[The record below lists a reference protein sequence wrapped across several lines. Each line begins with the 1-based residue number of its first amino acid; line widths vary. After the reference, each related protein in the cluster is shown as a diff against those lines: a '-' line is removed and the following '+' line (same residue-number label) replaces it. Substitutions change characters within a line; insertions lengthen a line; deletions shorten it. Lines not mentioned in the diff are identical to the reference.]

1 VILPS
6 QVLFVTFVALRLL
19 RSEIEQ
25 NHCSALASQPRGN
38 GGLTEMK
45 RSLVFAACVA
55 VVFATARSS
64 SAATITTTGD
74 AFNISWSFAGCGGT
88 CTGDASFDVTTFNA
102 TTLVM
107 DVTVNNTLVAAG
119 EFLEALGWDMDP
131 KATAATL
138 TTPGANLDV
147 VRLNENFPSFNTLNV
162 CVTNNT
168 QGSCGAGQPTGIP
181 SSGSDSFTV
190 SLTGDFSGG
199 SATLDTFALKY
210 SGELGSFE
218 GGGEETGGGGPAG
231 GVGSPVPEPTS
242 ILLLGSGLAAAALR
256 MRRRK

>member
-1 VILPS
+1 LVVS
-6 QVLFVTFVALRLL
+6 FVALRLL
-19 RSEIEQ
+19 RPEIERTIV
-25 NHCSALASQPRGN
+25 ALKPHSRGEN
-38 GGLTEMK
+38 GGMTEMK
-45 RSLVFAACVA
+45 RSLVFTACVA
-55 VVFATARSS
+55 MVFATARSS
-64 SAATITTTGD
+64 SAATITSTADDFGIT
-74 AFNISWSFAGCGGT
+74 WSFAGCGGT
-88 CTGDASFDVTTFNA
+88 CTGDASFDVTSFNA

-131 KATAATL
+131 KATSATL

-147 VRLNENFPSFNTLNV
+147 VRLNEVFPSFNTLNV
-162 CVTNNT
+162 CVTNNI

-181 SSGSDSFTV
+181 SSGSDSFTL

-218 GGGEETGGGGPAG
+218 GSGEETGGGGTAG

-256 MRRRK
+256 MRRRR

>member
-1 VILPS
+1 
-6 QVLFVTFVALRLL
+6 
-19 RSEIEQ
+19 
-25 NHCSALASQPRGN
+25 
-38 GGLTEMK
+38 MK

-64 SAATITTTGD
+64 SAATITSTAD
-74 AFNISWSFAGCGGT
+74 DFNISWSFAGCGGT
-88 CTGDASFDVTTFNA
+88 CTGDASFDVTSFNA

-181 SSGSDSFTV
+181 SSGSDFFTV

-210 SGELGSFE
+210 SGALGSFE
-218 GGGEETGGGGPAG
+218 GGGEETGGGGATG
-231 GVGSPVPEPTS
+231 GVGSPEVPEPTS
-242 ILLLGSGLAAAALR
+242 MLLLGSGLAAAILR

>member
-1 VILPS
+1 
-6 QVLFVTFVALRLL
+6 
-19 RSEIEQ
+19 
-25 NHCSALASQPRGN
+25 
-38 GGLTEMK
+38 MK

-55 VVFATARSS
+55 MVFGATRSS
-64 SAATITTTGD
+64 SAATITSTAD
-74 AFNISWSFAGCGGT
+74 DFSISWSFAGCGGT
-88 CTGDASFDVTTFNA
+88 CTGDASFDVTSFNA

-138 TTPGANLDV
+138 TTPGTDFDV
-147 VRLNENFPSFNTLNV
+147 VRLNEVFPSFNTLNV
-162 CVTNNT
+162 CVTDNT
-168 QGSCGAGQPTGIP
+168 QGSCGAGQPVGIA
-181 SSGSDSFTV
+181 SAGSDSFTI

-210 SGELGSFE
+210 SGALGSFE
-218 GGGEETGGGGPAG
+218 GGGEETGGGGSGG
-231 GVGSPVPEPTS
+231 GVGSPEVPEPTS
-242 ILLLGSGLAAAALR
+242 LLLLGSGLAAAILR

>member
-1 VILPS
+1 
-6 QVLFVTFVALRLL
+6 
-19 RSEIEQ
+19 
-25 NHCSALASQPRGN
+25 
-38 GGLTEMK
+38 MK
-45 RSLVFAACVA
+45 RSLVFAACVV
-55 VVFATARSS
+55 VVFAAARSS
-64 SAATITTTGD
+64 SAATITSTADDFSIT
-74 AFNISWSFAGCGGT
+74 WSFAGCGGT
-88 CTGDASFDVTTFNA
+88 CTGDASFDVTSFND

-131 KATAATL
+131 KATSATL
-138 TTPGANLDV
+138 TTPGANFDV
-147 VRLNENFPSFNTLNV
+147 VRLNDVFPSFNTLNI
-162 CVTNNT
+162 CVTDNA
-168 QGSCGAGQPTGIP
+168 QGSCGAGMPLGIP
-181 SSGSDSFTV
+181 SPGSDSFTIN
-190 SLTGDFSGG
+190 LTGDFSGG

-218 GGGEETGGGGPAG
+218 GGGEETGGGGTAG